1 MSTYMKVRLI
11 VLGIMLAAAIISI
24 PMGSY
29 IGGGIP
35 T

>member
-11 VLGIMLAAAIISI
+11 VLGIMLAAAIIGI
-24 PMGSY
+24 PMGGY
-29 IGGGIP
+29 IGGGIS

>member
-24 PMGSY
+24 PMGGY
-29 IGGGIP
+29 IGGGIS